1 MIPIFEP
8 LILNS
13 HCTKRI
19 VRKNVWKLNLE
30 TITVTIMFCHS
41 YILDV
46 QIFST
51 HNLEISSSIWLIAGF
66 WVVFINSIHYII
78 SIELCRSLLTIRQH
92 IIKTNNP
99 STIGPDELLSV
110 RFPNLKENQVI
121 IPSTTKLTVNI
132 TLAGTDV
139 NRTLVGNLGRN
150 IIRKLVVKLEG
161 NEIISTD
168 DYDVLYSYYDCWK
181 TATERRNA
189 IFQGIVEA
197 DGQTEN
203 AIKHRINAGNKA
215 NDAKDQTVASIYN
228 NRFCIPLDFE
238 ILESSLP
245 LYQYGLGTYELTFA
259 DYSDV
264 IKSTDPDAT
273 YKISNI
279 SLDFDTIINVSLA
292 SQIRTEYMK
301 SSILYDRILR
311 ARIIPLNN
319 SYTSFAVDINSP
331 SKSLKG
337 VLLIFTK
344 ERSAT
349 KFTHNTE
356 EFFNPK
362 ITKVGVTVEGVPNEL
377 YAQNMEYRH
386 QYDEIVKHFAEGW
399 LKEAGTIQ
407 KDLQLH
413 NVNIASYYTNK
424 YALWLDFRTID
435 DNRLHGSG
443 RRLENTSEGI
453 RLQTTKEAGAVSKL
467 SCYLYIFQ
475 DAQINI
481 SDSQFLN
488 VVY

>member
-1 MIPIFEP
+1 ME
-8 LILNS
+8 
-13 HCTKRI
+13 
-19 VRKNVWKLNLE
+19 VGDKLNPQR
-30 TITVTIMFCHS
+30 S
-41 YILDV
+41 YRR
-46 QIFST
+46 
-51 HNLEISSSIWLIAGF
+51 GF
-66 WVVFINSIHYII
+66 A
-78 SIELCRSLLTIRQH
+78 LKGLRQH

-99 STIGPDELLSV
+99 STIGPGELLTV

-121 IPSTTKLTVNI
+121 IQSTTKLTFNI
-132 TLAGTDV
+132 TLVGTDV
-139 NRTLVGNLGRN
+139 NRTLVKNLGRN
-150 IIRKLVVKLEG
+150 IIRKLIVKLEG
-161 NEIISTD
+161 NEIISID
-168 DYDVLYSYYDCWK
+168 DCDVLFSYIDSWK
-181 TATERRNA
+181 CTNERLNA
-189 IFQGIVEA
+189 VFQGIVEA

-203 AIKHRINAGNKA
+203 AIKHRINSGDKA

-245 LYQYGLGTYELTFA
+245 LYQYGLGSRLTYELTFA

-264 IKSTDPDAT
+264 IKATNPDAT
-273 YKISNI
+273 YTISNI
-279 SLDFDTIINVSLA
+279 SLEFDTIINTSLA

-311 ARIIPLNN
+311 ACIIPLHN
-319 SYTSFAVDINSP
+319 SNTSFSVDINSP

-349 KFTHNTE
+349 KFTRDTE

-362 ITKVGVTVEGVPNEL
+362 ITKVEVTVEGVPNEL

-386 QYDEIVKHFAEGW
+386 QYDEIVKHFAEGQ
-399 LKEAGTIQ
+399 LKEAGAIQ
-407 KDLQLH
+407 KDLHLH
-413 NVNIASYYTNK
+413 NLNIALYYTDK

-435 DNRLHGSG
+435 DNRLHHSG

-453 RLQTTKEAGAVSKL
+453 RLQITKEAGADSKL

-475 DAQINI
+475 DTQINI
-481 SDSQFLN
+481 SDAQFLN